1 MEFALWDVLRESGS
15 WVGSC
20 HPQQL
25 DQAVVTRWKVFSL
38 KAGFPAPP
46 QLSLFERP
54 GACGT

>member
-1 MEFALWDVLRESGS
+1 MEFALWDALKNVS

-25 DQAVVTRWKVFSL
+25 DRVVVARWKVFNL
-38 KAGFPAPP
+38 KAGFPSPP